1 MIRHILPKDELS
13 LTIYLMSKLGIQYK
27 EANIKAN
34 KIIKSGFVSFL
45 VDSKDLQGIC
55 WVEQRLI
62 GDKKIKFVEILVNN
76 WRLAE
81 SLFQVLKWNLNGEY
95 WFSIPKHD
103 FLNRTYN
110 KNGIR
115 FIKVDGNYNTY
126 CYKFELRT
134 FYNVKHEDD
143 E

>member
-1 MIRHILPKDELS
+1 MIRQISKKDKYSLITYLAPKLNIS
-13 LTIYLMSKLGIQYK
+13 LL
-27 EANIKAN
+27 EANVKAT
-34 KIIKSGFVSFL
+34 KIIKSGLPSL
-45 VDSKDLQGIC
+45 ILESKDLQGVC
-55 WVEQRLI
+55 WVETKVI
-62 GDKKIKFVEILVNN
+62 GEKKVKFVEILVNN

-81 SLFQVLKWNLNGEY
+81 HFIQVLRWNLNGEY

-115 FIKVDGNYNTY
+115 FMKVDGDRNLY
-126 CYKFELRT
+126 CYRFELRN
-134 FYNVKHEDD
+134 FYNYKTEDN

>member
-1 MIRHILPKDELS
+1 MIRQISPKDKTSLS
-13 LTIYLMSKLGIQYK
+13 IYLIEKLK
-27 EANIKAN
+27 LTFPEASIKAN
-34 KIIKSGFVSFL
+34 KIIKNGYTSL
-45 VDSKDLQGIC
+45 MADTRDLQGIC
-55 WVEQRLI
+55 WVELRLV

-81 SLFQVLKWNLNGEY
+81 SFIQVLRWKLNGEF
-95 WFSIPKHD
+95 WFSLPKHD

-115 FIKVDGNYNTY
+115 FMKVDGSNNLY
-126 CYKFELRT
+126 CYKFEKRQ
-134 FYNVKHEDD
+134 FFNVKREDD